1 MGSVTQKPNPICFII
16 CAETLL
22 EERLCLV
29 LEETSA
35 WCNESRKT
43 APAWS
48 GGDGGRLHAH
58 REEQSE
64 LPRNGGFNKSKI
76 RKPRGSSTVCYF
88 FV

>member
-1 MGSVTQKPNPICFII
+1 M
-16 CAETLL
+16 
-22 EERLCLV
+22 

-43 APAWS
+43 ALAWS
-48 GGDGGRLHAH
+48 GGEGGRLHAH

-88 FV
+88 FFFEYTYGFMFFFNEEKSTLA